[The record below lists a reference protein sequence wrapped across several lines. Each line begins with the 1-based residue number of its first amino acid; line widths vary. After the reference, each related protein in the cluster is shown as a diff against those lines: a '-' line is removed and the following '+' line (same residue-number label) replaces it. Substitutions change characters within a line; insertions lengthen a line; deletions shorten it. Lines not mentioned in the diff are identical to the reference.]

1 MATYIAQTRTNYF
14 RVTDAHAFEAWC
26 ERRNLDVW
34 TKDGDKSRYAFS
46 SESEGG

>member
-14 RVTDAHAFEAWC
+14 RVTDGDAFEAWC